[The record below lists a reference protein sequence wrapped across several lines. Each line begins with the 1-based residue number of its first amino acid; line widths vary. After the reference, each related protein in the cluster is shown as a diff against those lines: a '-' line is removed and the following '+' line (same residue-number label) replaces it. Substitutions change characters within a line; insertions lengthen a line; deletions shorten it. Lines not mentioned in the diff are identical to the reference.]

1 MSAQDSSANVN
12 TSAADKGKG
21 KAVDDVSMG
30 ENEDSSSEEE
40 AEDAPARH
48 ILTLTTA
55 EEVEEEAS
63 DNEIDPSNII
73 AGGRRTRGKQIDFAK
88 AAKELPADDDED
100 DEDDDFEGEGEE
112 DEDEHMEGN

>member
-40 AEDAPARH
+40 AEDVRH
-48 ILTLTTA
+48 ILTLTAA